1 MLSKYFQ
8 QAAGDY
14 LWLLEKGYRAGRI
27 LELVGN
33 HYQLPATERSMLYRG
48 IQTEATRKKR
58 AGKLIF
64 ETETLAGK
72 ELALDGFNVLIAIAS
87 YLQGLPVFIASD
99 NWLRDAAHLRNKI
112 QKITRFA
119 DAIECLLAHLRV
131 LNPGN
136 VLIFLDKKADLH
148 QQLKDF
154 LLDSAF
160 WEKDRFSIIV
170 SDLVDEDLMAINSGI
185 LCTSD
190 SEIIDHTTC
199 RLFDLARNTLENA
212 FRPDFV
218 DMREFCS
225 PP

>member
-14 LWLLEKGYRAGRI
+14 LWLLEKGYRAGSI

-160 WEKDRFSIIV
+160 WKKDGFSIIV

-218 DMREFCS
+218 DMRKFCS